1 MDGRVARLT
10 LAVDENGALFDGV
23 LLKRNSYDLGVD
35 LELRDAVQR
44 LRFEHPEV
52 ACVVVESAL
61 PDVFCAGANIGMLAR
76 ASHPLKV
83 NFCKLTNETRLEI
96 EDATRAGQRWIAAL
110 AGTASGGGYEL
121 ALACERILL
130 VDDRRAAV
138 SLPELPLLAVLPGT
152 GGLTR
157 LVDKRA
163 RAPRPGRR
171 VLHARRGRA
180 RAARARVETWSTR
193 SQSRASSAALVER
206 EIAAA
211 LAAGPRDAR
220 RAGVALEPLA
230 PAVTDARARV
240 SPPARWS
247 STPSAAP
254 RRSPCAPSTRRRSR
268 SGCGSR
274 ASSTTRCCACAS
286 TIPSSASGS
295 LRSQGDPAHVR
306 ELDAALLRRRAGSRA
321 RCARCSA
328 ASLKRLE
335 NSARS
340 CFALV
345 DAGLVLR
352 RRAASS
358 SRSRRIASTCCAA
371 ASAAPALELG
381 AAEPRRVPDG
391 RTGCRGSRRASA
403 ATPGALDAR
412 ARARR
417 GPLDAERALALGL
430 VTEAPDEIDWD
441 DAVRVAIEERASFSP
456 DALTGL
462 EANLRF
468 AGPETLETKIFARL
482 SAWQNWIFQRP
493 NAAGP
498 DGALARLR
506 PARAREVRL
515 ETNLND
521 ERTDERRPAARIPN
535 NVDLAGDAQAATRA
549 RSLAAGV
556 PALVEGARARGSA
569 ARRDLPA
576 HGGRASTATAG
587 RTTTT

>member
-157 LVDKRA
+157 LVDKRGVRRDLA
-163 RAPRPGRR
+163 DVFCTLEEGVRAPRALEWNLVDAIAKPS
-171 VLHARRGRA
+171 
-180 RAARARVETWSTR
+180 EFP
-193 SQSRASSAALVER
+193 ALVER
-206 EIAAA
+206 EIADA
-211 LAAGPRDAR
+211 LARTSGREAR
-220 RAGVALEPLA
+220 GVELEPLA
-230 PAVTDARARV
+230 PAVTARELAYRHVRVELDAERRTATVTVRLDAASLQVGLRLARELDDALLRLRFHH
-240 SPPARWS
+240 PELGLWL
-247 STPSAAP
+247 
-254 RRSPCAPSTRRRSR
+254 
-268 SGCGSR
+268 
-274 ASSTTRCCACAS
+274 
-286 TIPSSASGS
+286 
-295 LRSQGDPAHVR
+295 LRSEGDPAHAR
-306 ELDAALLRRRAGSRA
+306 ELDRALLGESWLACEVRALFGRVA
-321 RCARCSA
+321 
-328 ASLKRLE
+328 KRLE
-335 NSARS
+335 TSARS

-345 DAGLVLR
+345 DAGSCFVGALAELALAADRIYMLR
-352 RRAASS
+352 GGE
-358 SRSRRIASTCCAA
+358 
-371 ASAAPALELG
+371 AAPALELG
-381 AAEPRRVPDG
+381 AAN
-391 RTGCRGSRRASA
+391 RGAYPMGNGLSRLETRFWKV
-403 ATPGALDAR
+403 PGALAH
-412 ARARR
+412 ALHAT
-417 GPLDAERALALGL
+417 GPLDAERALELGL
-430 VTEAPDEIDWD
+430 VTDALDEIDWD
-441 DAVRVAIEERASFSP
+441 DAVRVACEERASFSP

-498 DGALARLR
+498 DGALKAYGR
-506 PARAREVRL
+506 PERAKF
-515 ETNLND
+515 D
-521 ERTDERRPAARIPN
+521 WKRT
-535 NVDLAGDAQAATRA
+535 
-549 RSLAAGV
+549 
-556 PALVEGARARGSA
+556 
-569 ARRDLPA
+569 
-576 HGGRASTATAG
+576 
-587 RTTTT
+587 